1 MQEST
6 ANYNIRPLQE
16 DALKIFK
23 EFKRI
28 CDKHKL
34 KYYAAYGT
42 ALGAV
47 RHHGFIPWD
56 DDLDVAMPRED
67 YNKFVKIVRTELPSN
82 MEFSRGGE
90 KPCAP
95 IYFSKIINNTQ
106 GLSNRLSDETGLVVE
121 ESPFIDIFVLEGVP
135 EYVTEIKRW
144 WRERRLWRLC
154 QLWRYP
160 KSSFCAS
167 VRGMKLLFARFLGC
181 LINWKY
187 RETKDNE
194 DMMCVYDELACQWST
209 SKNVIEPSFF
219 RMKESRILSRSF
231 FEPARELPFEDTH
244 MRVAANVEEILT
256 RYYGDYMQLPPEN
269 DRLPPHVM
277 RLNYEGHV

>member
-16 DALKIFK
+16 EALKIFK

-56 DDLDVAMPRED
+56 DDLDVVMPRED
-67 YNKFVKIVRTELPSN
+67 YNQFVKIVKHELSGTIK
-82 MEFSRGGE
+82 FLRGGE
-90 KPCAP
+90 SFYAP
-95 IYFSKIINNTQ
+95 ITFGRMINERDHVVKE
-106 GLSNRLSDETGLVVE
+106 LSVSTRLPIKDP
-121 ESPFIDIFVLEGVP
+121 PFIDIFVLEGIP
-135 EYVTEIKRW
+135 DNILCIKSWFRQ
-144 WRERRLWRLC
+144 RRLWRVS
-154 QLWRYP
+154 QLYRYP
-160 KSSFCAS
+160 CAGY
-167 VRGMKLLFARFLGC
+167 GMPVFRRLVSMIAGLFLST
-181 LINWKY
+181 KY
-187 RETKDNE
+187 RQTFDNE

-244 MRVAANVEEILT
+244 IRIAANVEEILT
-256 RYYGDYMQLPPEN
+256 RYYGDYMQLPPEK